1 MKTIT
6 KTINVYSFD
15 ELSEKAKQ
23 VAIEYERNY
32 RYRNNEFAEW
42 AIDDCYLLEP
52 PHKELTDLFGDDFYE
67 VLNAYNKYKDTPL
80 IQNTRESIY
89 FDTDRNWFLDVSKAM
104 VITNNDLF
112 LKWLGIPNECIENI
126 RFAIFTSKYRNSST
140 TIDFD
145 EYDSK
150 YDYAVQKATEKFEQH
165 INNILR
171 CIQSDI
177 EYRYTD
183 EAIIEQFE
191 NDETE
196 FTENGDLYF
205 H

>member
-1 MKTIT
+1 MKTII

-15 ELSEKAKQ
+15 ELSEEAKQ

-32 RYRNNEFAEW
+32 RYNEFAEW
-42 AIDDCYLLEP
+42 AADECYLLEP

-67 VLNAYNKYKDTPL
+67 VLNADNKYKDTPL
-80 IQNTRESIY
+80 IQNTRESIS

-126 RFAIFTSKYRNSST
+126 RFDIFTPKYRNSST

-150 YDYAVQKATEKFEQH
+150 YDYEVQKATEKFEQH
-165 INNILR
+165 IRNILR
-171 CIQSDI
+171 RIEVAI
-177 EYRYTD
+177 EYNYSD